1 MQGAASGVVSETRA
15 AARHAI
21 SLLIIAGVGP
31 VKLRGVVHRDNR
43 GPYRRLGPEQRII
56 RRNGRPR
63 PMIAG
68 SPAPIDAQKTPGCEA
83 AGGQDDCFGG
93 FWEADAPGIVCPGRG
108 TRASAN
114 TSGSDFTWR
123 LWAPVKLRT
132 LRSAPNEESLFLLP
146 DRSEER
152 APRKRSSRLT

>member
-93 FWEADAPGIVCPGRG
+93 FWEAGAPGIVCPGRG

-132 LRSAPNEESLFLLP
+132 RDPHRTKKTCFFCRTVL
-146 DRSEER
+146 EER
-152 APRKRSSRLT
+152 ALRKRSSRLT

>member
-1 MQGAASGVVSETRA
+1 MQGAAKDVVPETRA

-43 GPYRRLGPEQRII
+43 GPASDWNSGSSAGTRGRGRWV
-56 RRNGRPR
+56 RGRP
-63 PMIAG
+63 P
-68 SPAPIDAQKTPGCEA
+68 PIDAQKTPGCEA
-83 AGGQDDCFGG
+83 AGGQDDCFGRYSG
-93 FWEADAPGIVCPGRG
+93 AGAPDIICPGRG

-123 LWAPVKLRT
+123 LWGPGEIADQ
-132 LRSAPNEESLFLLP
+132 RSAPNEESLFLLP

-152 APRKRSSRLT
+152 TPRKRSSRLT